1 MSLLTPA
8 PHVSSIHLP
17 PGLLDQLAEPLLI
30 FDASLR
36 LQFANRAALRGLRIE
51 PGMGLADV
59 ERLLTPAQ
67 RDRLRAALASPPT
80 ADLPAGISLGG
91 PIGVSAASAGSSAP
105 AQLWRIDAQHSAI
118 LLPLDEAARRSTT
131 NTPVPG
137 VAPHHTVADNA
148 LRQVH
153 TLLWASAFPATLQDE
168 AFRLLDV
175 NPAFEALCGRP
186 RTSLIGRDPL
196 ELLDAT
202 SQLAALTE
210 RAQFDHQGEGSQLPA
225 QAELR
230 FLDPAGQLR
239 HARAVRQFT
248 HTDDGRRLLLT
259 LLQETTAEHV
269 AREQAERSSRELD
282 HWFDLSPLGLA
293 LFDASGLVLRS
304 NEAFAELV
312 GAPLVEL
319 RGARP
324 VVRELLRLDD
334 AAGSQ
339 LPANNWQTRHGELPG
354 PGGANRWVR
363 AMLRRYEGRAGQRR
377 TLCVLEDRSAE
388 QQLDLAQHQ
397 LGALVG
403 SAGVGIVTFAA
414 AADGVGPVALSTS
427 GPVSGAALGGG
438 TFSAAAS
445 TGVAVVAPAR
455 ADGQAAPGEARV
467 DGADGAGAAAPAG
480 QSMST
485 SAAAQDADRLA
496 QLAGVKLDP
505 RADARAG
512 ARAQVMAAEMA
523 AAIATG
529 TGGTVNPS
537 ATNSPNSS
545 LNASVVGSEVA
556 RGAALQAIRRE
567 LVAPASLPEFERL
580 QRALRLGEAC
590 EVRYAI
596 AHPELGE
603 RWLLTR
609 VEPGRLGS
617 GQASTS
623 VVTLDITEQ
632 QQAHQRAEQ
641 LLGELTTIL
650 DNSPAGIASLRGDV
664 LVHCNQRFE
673 RMLGLLPGSG
683 PGASLSE
690 LLTRHG
696 SPDLDAALQA
706 ALADDRSFECELC
719 VGEPTQR
726 LPAADAFAA
735 TTHTGQVLVH
745 GADAARSDPH
755 WYSLTVRRT
764 GPADEAPQAIAVLS
778 EITRLK
784 AQQAEL
790 EGLASERSHM
800 AQALG
805 QQADRT
811 RAVLDSVLVGIVN
824 VGVKGEITWLN
835 RSARRMFGGD
845 LGDFLGQP
853 VASAATDEPDH
864 PLRAAH
870 RKLAEL
876 ADGEAQQFECR
887 LRGRDGRVFWVVGN
901 VVATITRH
909 GARELTYALLDIDQ
923 RRQAETRIA
932 AARESL
938 QRIIEAAPMA
948 ITLCDAT
955 SLAVL
960 QINHV
965 AAHLCGLT
973 PAQALGGA
981 PEQLWPPLLAAQL
994 RADLQSARLCAPE
1007 TPLQREYRLRR
1018 GGVAAGED
1026 QVPSDGV
1033 SEVWDARFL
1042 PLARPGA
1049 PAEQILM
1056 VASDVTAQRAA
1067 QRAELEAAIAQRE
1080 MLVQEVHHR
1089 IKNNLQGVAGLL
1101 QQIGQRRPEV
1111 RPVIAEVVGQV
1122 QAIAQVYGLQVGG
1135 VGPLRV
1141 AGLVEAIGGSLQ
1153 RTFGRRIVLS
1163 LPPEA
1168 APGVLPVGMPLNGE
1182 PAGGWSLPESEAIPI
1197 ALTLN
1202 ELLTN
1207 AIKHSPAGSEV
1218 ECRVESSADG
1228 VSLSIVNQ
1236 GELPEGFR
1244 IDHRPSA
1251 VSGLGL
1257 VRSLLPRRHAS
1268 LHFMQSGELVIATV
1282 MLAPPVVRP
1291 ANGTAAGAT
1300 PGPAHGVAGVVTK
1313 P

>member
-1 MSLLTPA
+1 
-8 PHVSSIHLP
+8 
-17 PGLLDQLAEPLLI
+17 
-30 FDASLR
+30 
-36 LQFANRAALRGLRIE
+36 
-51 PGMGLADV
+51 
-59 ERLLTPAQ
+59 
-67 RDRLRAALASPPT
+67 
-80 ADLPAGISLGG
+80 
-91 PIGVSAASAGSSAP
+91 
-105 AQLWRIDAQHSAI
+105 
-118 LLPLDEAARRSTT
+118 
-131 NTPVPG
+131 
-137 VAPHHTVADNA
+137 
-148 LRQVH
+148 
-153 TLLWASAFPATLQDE
+153 
-168 AFRLLDV
+168 
-175 NPAFEALCGRP
+175 
-186 RTSLIGRDPL
+186 
-196 ELLDAT
+196 
-202 SQLAALTE
+202 
-210 RAQFDHQGEGSQLPA
+210 
-225 QAELR
+225 
-230 FLDPAGQLR
+230 
-239 HARAVRQFT
+239 
-248 HTDDGRRLLLT
+248 
-259 LLQETTAEHV
+259 
-269 AREQAERSSRELD
+269 
-282 HWFDLSPLGLA
+282 
-293 LFDASGLVLRS
+293 
-304 NEAFAELV
+304 
-312 GAPLVEL
+312 
-319 RGARP
+319 
-324 VVRELLRLDD
+324 
-334 AAGSQ
+334 
-339 LPANNWQTRHGELPG
+339 
-354 PGGANRWVR
+354 
-363 AMLRRYEGRAGQRR
+363 MLRRYEGRAGQRR

-414 AADGVGPVALSTS
+414 AADGVGPIALSTS
-427 GPVSGAALGGG
+427 GHLLGA
-438 TFSAAAS
+438 SADA
-445 TGVAVVAPAR
+445 GN
-455 ADGQAAPGEARV
+455 
-467 DGADGAGAAAPAG
+467 GAG
-480 QSMST
+480 SSST
-485 SAAAQDADRLA
+485 SAGAVSAGPGTRAQSSSAAQ
-496 QLAGVKLDP
+496 
-505 RADARAG
+505 AREVNASAFSATVPFSEDDTASDLSASVAG
-512 ARAQVMAAEMA
+512 AMSLSTSSNAG
-523 AAIATG
+523 TG
-529 TGGTVNPS
+529 TSV
-537 ATNSPNSS
+537 
-545 LNASVVGSEVA
+545 SVVGSEVA

-567 LVAPASLPEFERL
+567 LVAPDSLPEFERL
-580 QRALRLGEAC
+580 QHALRLGEAC

-596 AHPELGE
+596 VHPELGE

-632 QQAHQRAEQ
+632 QQAHRRAEQ

-650 DNSPAGIASLRGDV
+650 DNSPAGIASLHGDL

-673 RMLGLLPGSG
+673 RMLGLLPGTG
-683 PGASLSE
+683 PGSSLSE
-690 LLTRHG
+690 LLARHG

-719 VGEPTQR
+719 VGQPAPR
-726 LPAADAFAA
+726 LPASDAFA
-735 TTHTGQVLVH
+735 TPTHSGRVIVN
-745 GADAARSDPH
+745 AAEAGRSDPR

-764 GPADEAPQAIAVLS
+764 GPADQAPQSIAVLS

-790 EGLASERSHM
+790 EGLASERSRM

-811 RAVLDSVLVGIVN
+811 RAVLDSVLVGIVT
-824 VGVKGEITWLN
+824 VGMKGEISWLN

-845 LGDFLGQP
+845 LGDLMGQP

-864 PLRAAH
+864 PLRVAH

-948 ITLCDAT
+948 ITLCDAS

-965 AAHLCGLT
+965 AAQLCGLP
-973 PAQALGGA
+973 PAQALGCV

-1007 TPLQREYRLRR
+1007 APLQREYRLRR
-1018 GGVAAGED
+1018 GGVGASDKAAAG
-1026 QVPSDGV
+1026 DGV

-1141 AGLVEAIGGSLQ
+1141 AGLVEAIGSSLQ

-1163 LPPEA
+1163 LPPDA
-1168 APGVLPVGMPLNGE
+1168 APGALPPGASVNGE

-1207 AIKHSPAGSEV
+1207 AIKHSPAGSEI
-1218 ECRVESSADG
+1218 ECRVESDAEG

-1236 GELPEGFR
+1236 GELPDGFR

-1268 LHFMQSGELVIATV
+1268 LHFVQSGELVIATV

-1291 ANGTAAGAT
+1291 ANGAATGPAQAALAGAT
-1300 PGPAHGVAGVVTK
+1300 K

>member
-1 MSLLTPA
+1 
-8 PHVSSIHLP
+8 VSSIPLP
-17 PGLLDQLAEPLLI
+17 PGLLDQLAEPLLV

-36 LQFANRAALRGLRIE
+36 LQFANRAALRGLPVE
-51 PGMGLADV
+51 HGMGLADLEQV
-59 ERLLTPAQ
+59 LTPLQ

-80 ADLPAGISLGG
+80 VDLPSGLSLGG
-91 PIGVSAASAGSSAP
+91 SSAGWPGTSAAGSLAP
-105 AQLWRIDAQHSAI
+105 AQLWRIDAQHHAI
-118 LLPLDEAARRSTT
+118 LLPLDDSVRRTGAASA
-131 NTPVPG
+131 G
-137 VAPHHTVADNA
+137 LAPHHAVADNA

-153 TLLWASAFPATLQDE
+153 ALLWASAFPATLQDE

-175 NPAFEALCGRP
+175 NPAFEALCGRA

-210 RAQFDHQGEGSQLPA
+210 RAQFERQGGEAAQLPA

-230 FLDPAGQLR
+230 FVDPAGQVR

-282 HWFDLSPLGLA
+282 QWFDLSPLGLA

-304 NEAFAELV
+304 NQAFADLV

-319 RGARP
+319 RAARP
-324 VVRELLRLDD
+324 AVRDLLRLDD
-334 AAGSQ
+334 GGGPP
-339 LPANNWQTRHGELPG
+339 LPSNSWHTRHGELPG
-354 PGGANRWVR
+354 PDGVDRWVR
-363 AMLRRYEGRAGQRR
+363 AMLRRYEGRTGQRR
-377 TLCVLEDRSAE
+377 TLCVLEDRSTE

-427 GPVSGAALGGG
+427 APVSALTPGHG
-438 TFSAAAS
+438 TFSAAA
-445 TGVAVVAPAR
+445 TPGAALVAPAGLA
-455 ADGQAAPGEARV
+455 ADARPAVASAALPGDTGAGPADRGWPGAASMGEADSPVSRAS
-467 DGADGAGAAAPAG
+467 GGPGAGAASAG
-480 QSMST
+480 GPV
-485 SAAAQDADRLA
+485 
-496 QLAGVKLDP
+496 LAG
-505 RADARAG
+505 AG
-512 ARAQVMAAEMA
+512 
-523 AAIATG
+523 
-529 TGGTVNPS
+529 
-537 ATNSPNSS
+537 
-545 LNASVVGSEVA
+545 ASVVGSEVA

-567 LVAPASLPEFERL
+567 LVAPGSLPEFERL
-580 QRALRLGEAC
+580 QRALRQGEAC

-596 AHPELGE
+596 QHPELGE

-690 LLTRHG
+690 LMARHG
-696 SPDLDAALQA
+696 STDLDAALQA

-719 VGEPTQR
+719 VGEPEPR
-726 LPAADAFAA
+726 RPAADAFATA
-735 TTHTGQVLVH
+735 THTGRVIVTSVE
-745 GADAARSDPH
+745 GARGDAH

-764 GPADEAPQAIAVLS
+764 GPADQAPQAIAVLS

-800 AQALG
+800 ALALG

-811 RAVLDSVLVGIVN
+811 RAVLDSVLVGIVT
-824 VGVKGEITWLN
+824 VGGKGEISWLN

-948 ITLCDAT
+948 ITLCDAS

-965 AAHLCGLT
+965 AAQLCGLT
-973 PAQALGGA
+973 PAQALGCA
-981 PEQLWPPLLAAQL
+981 PEQLWPPLLAAQV

-1007 TPLQREYRLRR
+1007 APLQREYRLRR
-1018 GGVAAGED
+1018 GGVAAGDNIEAGDAASED
-1026 QVPSDGV
+1026 
-1033 SEVWDARFL
+1033 WDARFL
-1042 PLARPGA
+1042 PLARSGA

-1056 VASDVTAQRAA
+1056 VASDVTDQRAA

-1168 APGVLPVGMPLNGE
+1168 APGVLPAGVSVNGE

-1218 ECRVESSADG
+1218 ECRVESSATG

-1236 GELPEGFR
+1236 GQLPEGFR

-1257 VRSLLPRRHAS
+1257 VRSLLPRRNAS

-1291 ANGTAAGAT
+1291 ANGASPRAVAAGA
-1300 PGPAHGVAGVVTK
+1300 PKA
-1313 P
+1313 

>member
-1 MSLLTPA
+1 
-8 PHVSSIHLP
+8 V
-17 PGLLDQLAEPLLI
+17 G
-30 FDASLR
+30 
-36 LQFANRAALRGLRIE
+36 
-51 PGMGLADV
+51 
-59 ERLLTPAQ
+59 
-67 RDRLRAALASPPT
+67 
-80 ADLPAGISLGG
+80 
-91 PIGVSAASAGSSAP
+91 
-105 AQLWRIDAQHSAI
+105 
-118 LLPLDEAARRSTT
+118 
-131 NTPVPG
+131 
-137 VAPHHTVADNA
+137 DNA

-153 TLLWASAFPATLQDE
+153 MLLWASAFPATLQDE

-186 RTSLIGRDPL
+186 RSSLIGRDPL
-196 ELLDAT
+196 ELLDAN

-210 RAQFDHQGEGSQLPA
+210 RAQFEGQGDAGQLPA

-230 FLDPAGQLR
+230 VVDPAGQVR

-282 HWFDLSPLGLA
+282 QWFDLSPLGLA

-304 NEAFAELV
+304 NQAFAELV

-319 RGARP
+319 RAARP

-334 AAGSQ
+334 SGGSQ
-339 LPANNWQTRHGELPG
+339 LPVNNWQTRHGELPG

-427 GPVSGAALGGG
+427 APMATGAASIG
-438 TFSAAAS
+438 TFSAAAL
-445 TGVAVVAPAR
+445 
-455 ADGQAAPGEARV
+455 
-467 DGADGAGAAAPAG
+467 AGAAVAPQGGGADAASGAG
-480 QSMST
+480 DAT
-485 SAAAQDADRLA
+485 ADDAATGLPVDAALPAATADADTDTLARLA
-496 QLAGVKLDP
+496 
-505 RADARAG
+505 G
-512 ARAQVMAAEMA
+512 AASGALVTG
-523 AAIATG
+523 AIG
-529 TGGTVNPS
+529 T
-537 ATNSPNSS
+537 SS
-545 LNASVVGSEVA
+545 ASVVGSEVA

-567 LVAPASLPEFERL
+567 LVAPGSLPEFERL

-596 AHPELGE
+596 QHPDLGE

-650 DNSPAGIASLRGDV
+650 DNSPAGIASLHGDV

-683 PGASLSE
+683 PGASLSD
-690 LLTRHG
+690 LLARHG
-696 SPDLDAALQA
+696 SPDLDAALQS

-719 VGEPTQR
+719 VGEPAPR
-726 LPAADAFAA
+726 LPAAHAFATA
-735 TTHTGQVLVH
+735 AHTGQVVVRS
-745 GADAARSDPH
+745 ADAARSEPH

-764 GPADEAPQAIAVLS
+764 GPADQAPQAIAVLS

-790 EGLASERSHM
+790 EGLASERSYM

-811 RAVLDSVLVGIVN
+811 RAVLDSVLVGIVT
-824 VGVKGEITWLN
+824 VGVKGEISWLN

-853 VASAATDEPDH
+853 VAGAATDEPDH

-870 RKLAEL
+870 RTLAEL

-965 AAHLCGLT
+965 AAQLCGLT
-973 PAQALGGA
+973 PAQALGSA
-981 PEQLWPPLLAAQL
+981 PEQLWPPLLAAQV

-1007 TPLQREYRLRR
+1007 APLQREYRLRR

-1026 QVPSDGV
+1026 VLPSDGV

-1056 VASDVTAQRAA
+1056 VASDVTTQRAA

-1168 APGVLPVGMPLNGE
+1168 EPGVLPAGASVNGE

-1207 AIKHSPAGSEV
+1207 AIKHSPAGSEI
-1218 ECRVESSADG
+1218 ECRVESSAEG
-1228 VSLSIVNQ
+1228 VCLSIVNH
-1236 GELPEGFR
+1236 GELPDGFR

-1268 LHFMQSGELVIATV
+1268 LHFVQSGELVIATV

-1291 ANGTAAGAT
+1291 ATGTAAGSTHGA
-1300 PGPAHGVAGVVTK
+1300 AHGVAGVAAQ